1 MANGLAP
8 ALLKDIVAIAKDAT
22 PQFKV
27 DAHGLHAM
35 VFANS
40 DPNAIN
46 ITSEPS
52 GHKNTVN
59 FWYRK
64 PFTKSQTDTA
74 LSCDQQQTSAR
85 IEGTTSVGNVRQLAI
100 HLDDET
106 IASYTSDASARQST
120 GGTPS
125 STIYAEMMN
134 LVMGGCNA
142 ICQGINDDLWGLVS
156 FGRNRVSGVSTATTV
171 NIEKNQ
177 DVRALG
183 TGLTKLL
190 RDYQK
195 NNFSG
200 RPQVVGEGLLWDYLL
215 ESQTA
220 QTAPNISGLDA
231 RLQLGGLDFWRDID
245 AGSSSNLN
253 DSNVVGVFE
262 PGSIQFIQY
271 KKYTG
276 FKAGIFPGGSAFGT
290 LTLPMSTGAG
300 NQITPMPL
308 DYQLKYYDCA
318 QTITEAYTGQSY
330 TVEKGYSLILSV
342 NFGLWQ
348 IPADAYRNDDNR
360 IAVNGALKYTFTNTC
375 STCS

>member
-8 ALLKDIVAIAKDAT
+8 ALLKDIAAIAKEAT

-27 DAHGLHAM
+27 DAHGLSGM
-35 VFANS
+35 VLTTS
-40 DPNAIN
+40 DPSAIN

-64 PFTKSQTDTA
+64 PFTKAQTDTA

-85 IEGTTSVGNVRQLAI
+85 IEGTTSVGNIRQLAI
-100 HLDDET
+100 HIDDET
-106 IASYTSDASARQST
+106 IATYTSDASARQAT
-120 GGTPS
+120 GGAPS
-125 STIYAEMMN
+125 STVYAELMN
-134 LVMGGCNA
+134 MIMGGCNA
-142 ICQGINDDLWGLVS
+142 LCKAVNDDIWSLVT
-156 FGRNRVSGVSTATTV
+156 FGRNRVSGLSTATTV
-171 NIEKNQ
+171 NIEKNG

-195 NNFSG
+195 NNLTG
-200 RPQVVGEGLLWDYLL
+200 RPQIVGEGLLWDYLM

-220 QTAPNISGLDA
+220 QTGANLNGIDA
-231 RLQLGGLDFWRDID
+231 RLQLNGMDFWRDID
-245 AGSSSNLN
+245 AAAAMSNDDN
-253 DSNVVGVFE
+253 AVGLFE
-262 PGSIQFIQY
+262 PNSIQFIQY

-276 FKAGIFPGGSAFGT
+276 FKAGVFPTSTFGT
-290 LTLPMSTGAG
+290 FSLPLVNPTG
-300 NQITPMPL
+300 QVTRPMTF

-318 QTITEAYTGQSY
+318 QTITEAYSGASY
-330 TVEKGYSLILSV
+330 TVEKGWSIIISI

-348 IPADAYRNDDNR
+348 IPADAYRNDDTR
-360 IAVNGALKYTFTNTC
+360 IAINGALKYTFTNTC

>member
-8 ALLKDIVAIAKDAT
+8 ALLKDITAIAKEAT

-27 DAHGLHAM
+27 DAHGLAGM
-35 VFANS
+35 VLTTS
-40 DPNAIN
+40 DPSAIN

-64 PFTKSQTDTA
+64 PFTKSQTDTT

-100 HLDDET
+100 HIDDET
-106 IASYTSDASARQST
+106 IASYTSDASARQAT
-120 GGTPS
+120 GGAPS
-125 STIYAEMMN
+125 STVYAELMN
-134 LVMGGCNA
+134 MIMGGCNA
-142 ICQGINDDLWGLVS
+142 LYKAVNDDLWSLVS
-156 FGRNRVSGVSTATTV
+156 FGRNRVSGLSTATTV
-171 NIEKNQ
+171 NIEKNG

-195 NNFSG
+195 NNLTG
-200 RPQVVGEGLLWDYLL
+200 RPQVVGEGLLWDYLM
-215 ESQTA
+215 ESTSA
-220 QTAPNISGLDA
+220 QTGANLNGIDA
-231 RLQLGGLDFWRDID
+231 RLQLNGMDFWRDID
-245 AGSSSNLN
+245 AAAAMGN
-253 DSNVVGVFE
+253 DNNAVGLFE
-262 PGSIQFIQY
+262 PNSIQFIQY

-276 FKAGIFPGGSAFGT
+276 FKAGVFPTSTFGT
-290 LTLPMSTGAG
+290 FSLPLMNATG
-300 NQITPMPL
+300 QVSRPMTF

-318 QTITEAYTGQSY
+318 QTITEAYSAASY
-330 TVEKGYSLILSV
+330 TVEKGWSIIISI

-348 IPADAYRNDDNR
+348 IPADAYRNDDSR
-360 IAVNGALKYTFTNTC
+360 IAINGALQYTFTNTC